1 MVRRLYRESE
11 FYSIFIRLAIPIAA
25 QNLISSSLNLID
37 TVMVGRLGET
47 ELAATGIGNQI
58 FLLLVLFLL
67 GACGGGAIYTAQ
79 FWGKKDKANIKRIL
93 GLVLII
99 SISAALLTFAG
110 ALIFPEQIISFF
122 SKDTQVIYY
131 GGKYLFAVSFSY
143 VFFAISSAYGAVIRS
158 TGEVKAPM
166 YINIAAI
173 AINTFLNYCL
183 IYGNFG
189 FPAYGVVGAAIAT
202 VIARFIEAVSLV
214 SFVYMKK
221 HAVAGKLNE
230 LFSFSKKLVKDFSR
244 TTSALVAKDMI
255 WGIGMTIYM
264 GIYARMGTEVVAA
277 MNIYSTI
284 RQVTFVAFIGMA
296 NACLVM
302 VGNLIGAG
310 DEAKA
315 YKFAKKFLK
324 LSFIAG
330 IIIGLFLFIGT
341 DLMLLPYKVSSE
353 VLANSRGI
361 IHVYAASMSIIGFNM
376 VAVVGVLRSGG
387 DTMYCLIMDT
397 VAVYIIGLPLAY
409 LFGLSLEMS
418 VTVVM
423 IAVTSQEIFK
433 FILLY
438 YRYRSK
444 KWINNLV
451 HRL

>member
-1 MVRRLYRESE
+1 MVKRLYRESE
-11 FYSIFIRLAIPIAA
+11 FYSTFLRLAIPITA
-25 QNLISSSLNLID
+25 QSLVSSSLNLID

-47 ELAATGIGNQI
+47 ELAATGIGNQV

-67 GACGGGAIYTAQ
+67 GACGGGSIYSAQ
-79 FWGKKDKANIKRIL
+79 FWGKKDTRNIKRIL

-99 SISAALLTFAG
+99 VVSASMMLFG
-110 ALIFPEQIISFF
+110 AVVLFPERIISFF

-166 YINIAAI
+166 YVNISAI
-173 AINTFLNYCL
+173 LVNTALNYCL

-189 FPAYGVVGAAIAT
+189 FPQMGVVGAAIAT
-202 VIARFIEAVSLV
+202 VISRFIEAAALI
-214 SFVYMKK
+214 VYVYAKK
-221 HAVAGKLNE
+221 HPVSGKIRE
-230 LFSFSKKLVKDFSR
+230 MFTFSRKLVADFSR

-255 WGIGMTIYM
+255 WGIGMTVYM
-264 GIYARMGTEVVAA
+264 GIYARMGTDVVAA

-284 RQVTFVAFIGMA
+284 RQVSFVAFIGIA

-310 DEAKA
+310 DNEKA
-315 YKFAKKFLK
+315 FKFARKFLK
-324 LSFIAG
+324 LSLISGVGIG
-330 IIIGLFLFIGT
+330 IILFAAV
-341 DLMLLPYKVSSE
+341 DLMLLPYNVSSG
-353 VLANSRGI
+353 VIANSKGI
-361 IHVYAASMSIIGFNM
+361 IYVYAAGMSVIGFNM

-397 VAVYIIGLPLAY
+397 VAVYAIGLPLAY
-409 LFGLSLEMS
+409 MFGLSLQMS
-418 VTVVM
+418 ATVVM
-423 IAVTSQEIFK
+423 IAVTSQELFK
-433 FILLY
+433 FVLLY
-438 YRYRSK
+438 YRYRSR